1 MHNSKLVSHWL
12 LPQSVPKAVLP
23 VIETLRNKGIRVCRV
38 GLENPKAPTHYVFVD
53 QPFDAQEILANL
65 PDSNGLSIDPDGSGI
80 HSHEYVW
87 VGFELNVCGHKSGA
101 TMPMLQGER
110 NKPWWKFWD

>member
-23 VIETLRNKGIRVCRV
+23 VIEALLSKGIHVCRV

-53 QPFDAQEILANL
+53 QPFNAQEVLADL
-65 PDSNGLSIDPDGSGI
+65 PDSNGRSFDPEGSGI
-80 HSHEYVW
+80 NSH
-87 VGFELNVCGHKSGA
+87 H
-101 TMPMLQGER
+101 LQS
-110 NKPWWKFWD
+110 N